1 MDSNLP
7 QLPISSETGDA
18 LAKPIAESVGNA
30 GKDILEAV
38 FHVAL
43 DGIRRFNMQRQFKLD
58 KFQKE
63 LEEGTSSIP
72 LENRDDSKLG
82 LVLKAIE
89 DSKYQLDE
97 DDIRELFTKLITST
111 LDNRKSD
118 KVLPI
123 FSTII
128 SNMTPSEANLLKSLY
143 LNTLSLTPYVELKI
157 STKNTGIARYPG
169 HAILLLDSSNTYG
182 AELDLS
188 LLESANLIKHDTGSS
203 LNAPRFIQRYET
215 GERLLSQIVEQNHDH
230 PVLALQENEIVDF
243 DRSIYE
249 LTPIG
254 KSFCEV
260 IFE

>member
-82 LVLKAIE
+82 LVLKAVE

-111 LDNRKSD
+111 LDNRKND

-143 LNTLSLTPYVELKI
+143 LYTLSLTPYVELKI
-157 STKNTGIARYPG
+157 STKNTG
-169 HAILLLDSSNTYG
+169 N
-182 AELDLS
+182 
-188 LLESANLIKHDTGSS
+188 
-203 LNAPRFIQRYET
+203 
-215 GERLLSQIVEQNHDH
+215 
-230 PVLALQENEIVDF
+230 
-243 DRSIYE
+243 
-249 LTPIG
+249 
-254 KSFCEV
+254 
-260 IFE
+260 

>member
-82 LVLKAIE
+82 LVLKAVE
-89 DSKYQLDE
+89 DSKYQ
-97 DDIRELFTKLITST
+97 
-111 LDNRKSD
+111 
-118 KVLPI
+118 
-123 FSTII
+123 
-128 SNMTPSEANLLKSLY
+128 
-143 LNTLSLTPYVELKI
+143 
-157 STKNTGIARYPG
+157 AR
-169 HAILLLDSSNTYG
+169 
-182 AELDLS
+182 
-188 LLESANLIKHDTGSS
+188 
-203 LNAPRFIQRYET
+203 RRRY
-215 GERLLSQIVEQNHDH
+215 
-230 PVLALQENEIVDF
+230 
-243 DRSIYE
+243 
-249 LTPIG
+249 
-254 KSFCEV
+254 
-260 IFE
+260 